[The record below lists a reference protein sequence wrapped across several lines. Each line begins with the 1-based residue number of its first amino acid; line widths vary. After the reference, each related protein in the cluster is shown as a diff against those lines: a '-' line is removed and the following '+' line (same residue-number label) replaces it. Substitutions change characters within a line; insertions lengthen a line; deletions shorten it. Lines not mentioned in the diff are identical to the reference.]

1 MVVLDVTAR
10 IWEIHSQSLSMSL
23 SNASVKLSKNQR
35 YSPAVKKERIAPV
48 KVISSMELLNLRTR
62 RKNHFHSKKC
72 SKQTSMSFLLTDSKR
87 LFAVMRNL
95 MIHFQESLSNAT
107 VMILKRSVLIRLMPL
122 KLFLLL
128 QRRLHQL
135 KKMLK
140 PWRNLSKIKLK
151 KLMRNRKKMKRQH

>member
-1 MVVLDVTAR
+1 
-10 IWEIHSQSLSMSL
+10 
-23 SNASVKLSKNQR
+23 
-35 YSPAVKKERIAPV
+35 
-48 KVISSMELLNLRTR
+48 
-62 RKNHFHSKKC
+62 
-72 SKQTSMSFLLTDSKR
+72 MSFLLTDSKR